1 MATGGDPPRFPRSRG
16 ERSEAA
22 RRARAAADAAVR
34 HARAR
39 AGELEK
45 EVARLREVIA
55 GLTGGV
61 PAAEPGS
68 WQDREAAARPALI
81 LASGGRPVPGA
92 VRFRRNTA
100 LHAARAPA
108 AGFAAAP
115 RAGLAWA
122 AAGPRLGGVLG
133 RGAAAAVV
141 CEVEI
146 CVCEV
151 PAGPSP
157 PAPPRRE
164 LPEAADARRTP
175 LSPAP
180 SEQLGL
186 LQGDLAKLSGRKGAL
201 EEGDELTVELE
212 ALPQRLCALEDTA
225 EPKAELEAL
234 SEQLGSLA
242 GDAATVSERQGAFE
256 EVGAADAEAEVET
269 ACSASEAAPQASTAV
284 LAYLHAHPA
293 ALLSGGGGALEAPVA
308 GGAGPGAG
316 FEGSRARRKRGASM
330 GRRARR
336 VRFDLRP
343 VVIGTA
349 FEEEAEAQVQEGAE
363 PTVELQDDLA
373 ALSVR
378 QGALEEGAEARGELE
393 ALSQRP
399 CAQEATSE
407 QLVSQKGDLA
417 ALSERQGAL
426 EEGTEPKG
434 EREVLSKPAS
444 RHAFSE
450 CLFFFLGD
458 FSVAAVLCVAIGPK
472 TGVEALLSSA
482 EARFLGVRP
491 GTAGWPDA
499 EERERVLE
507 GRLQVV
513 QILRADANSVCS
525 VHSHFL
531 YLNVYVS

>member
-1 MATGGDPPRFPRSRG
+1 PFWLKPARARARSVCLGAMATGGGPPRFPRSRG

-146 CVCEV
+146 CECEV
-151 PAGPSP
+151 PARPSP

-175 LSPAP
+175 LSSAL

-186 LQGDLAKLSGRKGAL
+186 LQGDLAKLSERKGAL
-201 EEGDELTVELE
+201 EEGAELTVELE
-212 ALPQRLCALEDTA
+212 ALPQRLRALEDTA

-242 GDAATVSERQGAFE
+242 GDAATGSERQGAFE
-256 EVGAADAEAEVET
+256 ECAEPRGEMQELSQRRCALGDSTEAEAEMK
-269 ACSASEAAPQASTAV
+269 ALSEQLVSPKGDV
-284 LAYLHAHPA
+284 A
-293 ALLSGGGGALEAPVA
+293 ALSERQGALA
-308 GGAGPGAG
+308 
-316 FEGSRARRKRGASM
+316 
-330 GRRARR
+330 
-336 VRFDLRP
+336 
-343 VVIGTA
+343 
-349 FEEEAEAQVQEGAE
+349 EGAE
-363 PTVELQDDLA
+363 PTVELEAPSGRL
-373 ALSVR
+373 
-378 QGALEEGAEARGELE
+378 GALEEGAEARGELE
-393 ALSQRP
+393 VLSQRP
-399 CAQEATSE
+399 CAQEATTE
-407 QLVSQKGDLA
+407 QLVLQKGDLA
-417 ALSERQGAL
+417 ARSERLGAL

-434 EREVLSKPAS
+434 EREVLSKPMNAREARGEPKEAQKAS
-444 RHAFSE
+444 RLAFSE
-450 CLFFFLGD
+450 SLFYFLDD

-482 EARFLGVRP
+482 EARFLGVSP
-491 GTAGWPDA
+491 STAGWPDA
-499 EERERVLE
+499 EERERILE

-513 QILRADANSVCS
+513 QMPRGVRGPLDD
-525 VHSHFL
+525 
-531 YLNVYVS
+531 

>member
-1 MATGGDPPRFPRSRG
+1 PFWLKPARARARSVCLGAMATGGDHPRFPRSRG

-61 PAAEPGS
+61 LAAEPGS

-151 PAGPSP
+151 PARPSP

-175 LSPAP
+175 PSSAL

-201 EEGDELTVELE
+201 QEGAELTAELE
-212 ALPQRLCALEDTA
+212 ALPQRLCALEDAA
-225 EPKAELEAL
+225 EPQAELEAL
-234 SEQLGSLA
+234 SELLGSLA

-256 EVGAADAEAEVET
+256 EYGTVVLEA
-269 ACSASEAAPQASTAV
+269 P
-284 LAYLHAHPA
+284 
-293 ALLSGGGGALEAPVA
+293 SGRLGALE
-308 GGAGPGAG
+308 
-316 FEGSRARRKRGASM
+316 
-330 GRRARR
+330 
-336 VRFDLRP
+336 
-343 VVIGTA
+343 
-349 FEEEAEAQVQEGAE
+349 EGAE

-393 ALSQRP
+393 VLLQRP

-450 CLFFFLGD
+450 SLFFFLDD

-491 GTAGWPDA
+491 SSAGWPDA
-499 EERERVLE
+499 EERERILE

-513 QILRADANSVCS
+513 QIACGR
-525 VHSHFL
+525 
-531 YLNVYVS
+531 